1 MSNQILREVASMLS
15 PLARR
20 VNNMVARGVVL
31 ASKASGKL
39 QTLQIGL
46 LASEAKDDVEHFE
59 PYGFTSR
66 PKPGAEHVTVFLDG
80 DRSHGITLVVADRRY
95 RLTGLAEGEAALH
108 DDQGQ
113 KVHITRDGIVIKTAK
128 KIRIDGANIE
138 LHASQSYS
146 WDVNGFGERWTYV
159 SGSTWQHRT
168 WQTGATVTSVTGNI
182 KPPEG
187 P

>member
-1 MSNQILREVASMLS
+1 MSMRDIAAALG

-20 VNNMVARGVVL
+20 INNMIARGVVR
-31 ASKASGKL
+31 ASNAAGSMQNL
-39 QTLQIGL
+39 QLGL
-46 LASEAKDDVEHFE
+46 LAGEDKDDVEHFE
-59 PYGFTSR
+59 AYGFTSR
-66 PKPGAEHVTVFLDG
+66 PKPGAEHVSVFLDG
-80 DRSHGITLVVADRRY
+80 DRSHGITIVVADRRY
-95 RLTGLAEGEAALH
+95 RLKGLAEGEAALY

-113 KVHITRDGIVIKTAK
+113 KVHLTRDGIVIKTAK
-128 KIRIDGANIE
+128 KCRIDAANIE

-146 WDVNGFGERWTYV
+146 WDVNGFGERWTHV

-168 WQTGATVTSVTGNI
+168 WQTGATVTTVSGNI